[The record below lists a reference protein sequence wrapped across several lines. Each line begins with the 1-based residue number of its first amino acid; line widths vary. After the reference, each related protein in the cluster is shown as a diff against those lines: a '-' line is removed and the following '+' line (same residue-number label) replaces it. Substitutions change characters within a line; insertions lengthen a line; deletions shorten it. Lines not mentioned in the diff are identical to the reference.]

1 MIQPLLSL
9 SRPEAITCAA
19 LLLDSGLLRMS
30 VTSNTGPTPS
40 IQSALNAARFL
51 PISWRNEWALSVLR
65 GASEAPEVRLLI
77 AAARRARI
85 EIPMAVWICCPLIYG
100 AEFGAESL
108 EVRLVSKTGELKTRL
123 FKDKIM
129 TQIADTAPIASL
141 PLQLHIGELALG
153 IDELLALQRGEQIQ
167 CSLPDSIPATVHVHG
182 AAIGQAKILFFEGK
196 ISVVIEQLFALVPDN
211 SVTSL

>member
-9 SRPEAITCAA
+9 ARPEALTCAA
-19 LLLDSGLLRMS
+19 LLLDSGLLR
-30 VTSNTGPTPS
+30 TSASPATGITTS
-40 IQSALNAARFL
+40 LQSALNAARLL
-51 PISWRNEWALSVLR
+51 PLSWRNEWALSVLR
-65 GASEAPEVRLLI
+65 GASEAPEVKSLI

-85 EIPMAVWICCPLIYG
+85 EIPMAVWICCPLISG
-100 AEFGAESL
+100 AECCAESF

-129 TQIADTAPIASL
+129 TQIADTAPTASL

-182 AAIGQAKILFFEGK
+182 AAIGRAKIEFVEGK
-196 ISVVIEQLFALVPDN
+196 INVVIEQLFALIPDN
-211 SVTSL
+211 SITSL